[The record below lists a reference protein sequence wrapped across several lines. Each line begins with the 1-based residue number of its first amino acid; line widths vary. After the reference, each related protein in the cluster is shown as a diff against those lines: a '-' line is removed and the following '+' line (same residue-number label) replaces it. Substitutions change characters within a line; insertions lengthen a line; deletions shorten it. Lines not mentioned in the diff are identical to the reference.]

1 MLILE
6 RKIGQSIVINNEIY
20 ITTLGMNGNQIRLGI
35 DAPKAM
41 RVHREEIQMK
51 IQDNDDNPMISV
63 SIPKRLT
70 RMITH

>member
-35 DAPKAM
+35 DAPKSM
-41 RVHREEIQMK
+41 PVHREEIQMK

-63 SIPKRLT
+63 MVPKRLT
-70 RMITH
+70 RVMTH